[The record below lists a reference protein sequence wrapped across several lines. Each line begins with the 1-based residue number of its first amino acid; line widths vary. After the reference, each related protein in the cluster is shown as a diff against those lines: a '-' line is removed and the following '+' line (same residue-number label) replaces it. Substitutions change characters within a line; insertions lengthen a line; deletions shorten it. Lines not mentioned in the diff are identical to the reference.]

1 MRRRSSSVCDS
12 FGIIAKQ
19 RLTVTDDAASAA
31 RRVRGDFPGQDKEAK
46 KAGEEGFEAVRAT
59 AQDYVR
65 HSLTLELSSSCT
77 DPQQTNRASAEA
89 KKAEADLR
97 AYSQQAQN
105 KAQEYT
111 REAQNKAQEYSAE
124 AQAKYNKLSVDA
136 KKKWDEAR
144 ARGEEFTRETSKDFN
159 AAVDRFDKEVT
170 KDAAQAK
177 SWLGSWFGGK

>member
-1 MRRRSSSVCDS
+1 MV
-12 FGIIAKQ
+12 KQ
-19 RLTVTDDAASAA
+19 KLTLTDDAASAA

-59 AQDYVR
+59 AQDYVCD
-65 HSLTLELSSSCT
+65 SLIPKFSSSCT

-89 KKAEADLR
+89 
-97 AYSQQAQN
+97 
-105 KAQEYT
+105 
-111 REAQNKAQEYSAE
+111 
-124 AQAKYNKLSVDA
+124 QAKYNKLSVEA
-136 KKKWDEAR
+136 KAKWDEAR

>member
-1 MRRRSSSVCDS
+1 MPRRSSNVRNS
-12 FGIIAKQ
+12 FRVIVKQ
-19 RLTVTDDAASAA
+19 RLTFIDDAANAT

-46 KAGEEGFEAVRAT
+46 KAGEEGYEAVRAT

-65 HSLTLELSSSCT
+65 HSLILRSSSSYT

-124 AQAKYNKLSVDA
+124 AQAKYNKLSVEA
-136 KKKWDEAR
+136 KSKWDEAR
-144 ARGEEFTRETSKDFN
+144 ARGDEFTRETSKDFN
-159 AAVDRFDKEVT
+159 AAVDRFDREVT

>member
-1 MRRRSSSVCDS
+1 MMPQRQQGESVVISQARTRRPR
-12 FGIIAKQ
+12 
-19 RLTVTDDAASAA
+19 RLA
-31 RRVRGDFPGQDKEAK
+31 RR
-46 KAGEEGFEAVRAT
+46 AT
-59 AQDYVR
+59 RLSARLLKTTYVISAFFHTSNCTR
-65 HSLTLELSSSCT
+65 T
-77 DPQQTNRASAEA
+77 DPQQANRASSEA

-105 KAQEYT
+105 KAQEVS

-124 AQAKYNKLSVDA
+124 AQAKYNSLSVEA

-144 ARGEEFTRETSKDFN
+144 VRGEEFTRETSKDFN
-159 AAVDRFDKEVT
+159 AAVNKFDKEVT

>member
-1 MRRRSSSVCDS
+1 MAGRRVATWGGLAAVGGATYYLYSAGGNPKLAEKK
-12 FGIIAKQ
+12 FEH
-19 RLTVTDDAASAA
+19 DAANAT

-46 KAGEEGFEAVRAT
+46 KAGEEGYEAVRAT
-59 AQDYVR
+59 ASDYA
-65 HSLTLELSSSCT
+65 S
-77 DPQQTNRASAEA
+77 RAQAEA

-105 KAQEYT
+105 KAQQYT
-111 REAQNKAQEYSAE
+111 AEAQNKAQEYSAE
-124 AQAKYNKLSVDA
+124 AQAKYNSLSA
-136 KKKWDEAR
+136 EAQKKWDEAR

-159 AAVDRFDKEVT
+159 AAVDRFDREVT